1 MITQK
6 EECSSTEGHYQS
18 WKMVPFWV
26 FLSVSI
32 TSQEGMSIA
41 DIQDA
46 GPCLHGHKASSVLKV
61 RYENNLSQE
70 VLLLSSPQPSLN
82 PQSLLTVMGLE

>member
-6 EECSSTEGHYQS
+6 EECSCTEGCYQS

-26 FLSVSI
+26 FLSPTI
-32 TSQEGMSIA
+32 TFQEGMSIA

-46 GPCLHGHKASSVLKV
+46 GP
-61 RYENNLSQE
+61 
-70 VLLLSSPQPSLN
+70 
-82 PQSLLTVMGLE
+82 